1 MRQLWTTLTKI
12 GPPLIAIT
20 LLLLT
25 GTALANGTLT
35 IDRWVIGGGGGHSEA
50 GSYVL
55 DATVGQAV
63 AGVTSNTPY
72 ELCAGFWC
80 GMGRYKVYLPLIL
93 RNS

>member
-1 MRQLWTTLTKI
+1 MNRKH
-12 GPPLIAIT
+12 AFMT
-20 LLLLT
+20 LLVAALLLAASL
-25 GTALANGTLT
+25 GSVALANGTLT

-63 AGVTSNTPY
+63 AGMTSNAPY

-80 GMGRYKVYLPLIL
+80 GMGRYKVFLPLVL
-93 RNS
+93 KN

>member
-1 MRQLWTTLTKI
+1 MNRKRI
-12 GPPLIAIT
+12 LIAVLFAV
-20 LLLLT
+20 LLVVLSL
-25 GTALANGTLT
+25 GVVILAAGTLT

-55 DATVGQAV
+55 DATVGQAA

-80 GMGRYKVYLPLIL
+80 GMGRYKVFLPLVL
-93 RNS
+93 KN

>member
-1 MRQLWTTLTKI
+1 MNRKHAFMILLV
-12 GPPLIAIT
+12 AA
-20 LLLLT
+20 LLLAASL
-25 GTALANGTLT
+25 GIVVLAAGTLT

-63 AGVTSNTPY
+63 AGVTSNAPH

-80 GMGRYKVYLPLIL
+80 GTERYKVFLPLVL
-93 RNS
+93 K

>member
-1 MRQLWTTLTKI
+1 MRQLWTTFTKI
-12 GPPLIAIT
+12 GLPPIAIT

-25 GTALANGTLT
+25 GTALAAGTLT

-63 AGVTSNTPY
+63 AGVTNNAPY

-80 GMGRYKVYLPLIL
+80 GMGRYKVFLPLVL

>member
-1 MRQLWTTLTKI
+1 MNRKH
-12 GPPLIAIT
+12 AFMT
-20 LLLLT
+20 LLVAALL
-25 GTALANGTLT
+25 LAASLGIVVLAAGTLI

-63 AGVTSNTPY
+63 AGVTSNAPY

-80 GMGRYKVYLPLIL
+80 GMERYKVFLPLVL
-93 RNS
+93 KN